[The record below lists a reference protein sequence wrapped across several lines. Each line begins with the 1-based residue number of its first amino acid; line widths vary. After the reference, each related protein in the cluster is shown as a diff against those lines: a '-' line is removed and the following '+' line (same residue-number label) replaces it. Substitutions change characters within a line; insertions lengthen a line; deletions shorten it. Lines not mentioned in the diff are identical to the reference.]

1 MNLELLHAEAG
12 AGRLESLELIAIEGG
27 IYVLQA
33 LIAGQRRTLIDD
45 AGSIWRLRSTT
56 QARNLLEKLP
66 ARVPFHLVQ
75 CVVHNEMC
83 GFDDGPQQPLRTPIS
98 LDAAW

>member
-1 MNLELLHAEAG
+1 MNLEQLHAEAE

-33 LIAGQRRTLIDD
+33 FVAGQRRTLVD
-45 AGSIWRLRSTT
+45 GEGQTFRLRSTT
-56 QARNLLEKLP
+56 QARNLLETLP

-75 CVVHNEMC
+75 CVVHTEMC
-83 GFDDGPQQPLRTPIS
+83 GFDDGPQEPLRIPIS